1 MSLYDSEYKQKLT
14 TPDDAV
20 GRIMQGDTVIIG
32 VNYTEPP
39 ALLQALAQRAR
50 SGDISGVK
58 TYSFNPQKHAAET
71 IFSPDVADCIQPN
84 AWFISA
90 PVRNMVRVGLAY
102 FVPSYLHQIPRL
114 IRETMDVDV
123 TITAVSPMDR
133 AGYFSFGAASYI
145 TDAARSSKR
154 VIIEVN
160 ENMPRVFG
168 DAMIHISEV
177 DAIVENHAPLL
188 ETPVPPLGPEDMMIG
203 QKIAEIIPDGACLQL
218 GIGIVPNAVADSL
231 KNHKDLGIH
240 TELLGPGM
248 IDLIKKG
255 VINGRRKNFHRGR
268 HLFATAYGDKE
279 VFDFMN
285 DNPGIESYSSEYIM
299 DPVNIAKNNNMIA
312 INSILEVDLTGQCN
326 AETIGGSQ
334 FSGTGGQLD
343 FVRGAYNSAGGMAIL
358 AFYSTAKEG
367 NISRVVP
374 RLQAGAGITTPRM
387 DTHYLATEFGVVNLK
402 GKSTKDRALSIISIA
417 HPDFRE
423 ELMREADNLRL
434 L

>member
-1 MSLYDSEYKQKLT
+1 MSLYHSEYKQKLT
-14 TPDDAV
+14 TPDNAV
-20 GRIMQGDTVIIG
+20 EQIMQGDTVIIG

-39 ALLQALAQRAR
+39 ALLHALARRAR
-50 SGDISGVK
+50 AGKISDIK
-58 TYSFNPQKHAAET
+58 AYAFNPQKHAAET
-71 IFSPDVADCIQPN
+71 IFALDVADCIQAN

-90 PVRNMVRVGLAY
+90 QVRNMVQVGLAY

-123 TITAVSPMDR
+123 TITAVSPIDR

-145 TDAARSSKR
+145 TDAARSSKK

-168 DAMIHISEV
+168 DTMIHISEV
-177 DAIVENHAPLL
+177 DAIVENHVPLL
-188 ETPVPPLGPEDMMIG
+188 ETPVPPLGPEDKMIG

-255 VINGRRKNFHRGR
+255 SINGRRKNFHQGR
-268 HLFATAYGDKE
+268 HLFATAYGDKD

-312 INSILEVDLTGQCN
+312 INSILEIDLTGQCN

-358 AFYSTAKEG
+358 AFYSTARGGK
-367 NISRVVP
+367 ISRVVP

-402 GKSTKDRALSIISIA
+402 GKSTKDRALAIISIA